1 MLKEYFM
8 CGLVFLSLVVQ
19 AQKTE
24 TLKPSTI
31 SKLIP
36 SKVKGF
42 SVKGDS
48 KSSVLTIGSLR
59 YSLSE
64 KVFSSR
70 DQSIKILLFDYVE
83 APIMFDQ
90 SLKKWEEMPEVQTD
104 SVVFSKSLGSY
115 GHVWESS
122 HPHSKRSKLQLSINK
137 RFFLTLEAEN
147 MSLEELKEFFKS
159 FDLEK
164 FPK

>member
-1 MLKEYFM
+1 MRKECFAYGF
-8 CGLVFLSLVVQ
+8 VFLSLAVQ

-24 TLKPSTI
+24 TLKPSAI

-48 KSSVLTIGSLR
+48 KNSVLTIGSLR

-64 KVFSSR
+64 RVFSSR
-70 DQSIKILLFDYVE
+70 DRSIKILLFDYVE
-83 APIMFDQ
+83 APIMFNQ
-90 SLKKWEEMPEVQTD
+90 SLKKWEEMPEIRTD
-104 SVVFSKSLGSY
+104 SVVFSKSVGDY
-115 GHVWESS
+115 GHVWESN
-122 HPHSKRSKLQLSINK
+122 HPKSKRSKLQLSINE

-147 MSLEELKEFFKS
+147 MALEELKGFFKN

>member
-1 MLKEYFM
+1 
-8 CGLVFLSLVVQ
+8 VFFAVGGQ
-19 AQKTE
+19 AQKVE
-24 TLKPSTI
+24 TLKPSAI

-36 SKVKGF
+36 SKIKGY

-59 YSLSE
+59 YSISE

-70 DQSIKILLFDYVE
+70 EKTIKILLFDYVE
-83 APIMFDQ
+83 APIMFNQ
-90 SLKKWEEMPEVQTD
+90 SAKKWMEMPEIKTD
-104 SVVFSKSLGSY
+104 SILFSSVPNDHGQA
-115 GHVWESS
+115 WESE
-122 HPHSKRSKLQLSINK
+122 HPYSKRSKLLLGVND

-147 MSLEELKEFFKS
+147 MSLEELRDFFKN
-159 FDLEK
+159 FELEK

>member
-1 MLKEYFM
+1 MLRECFV
-8 CGLVFLSLVVQ
+8 CLFVFFSVAGQ

-24 TLKPSTI
+24 TLKPSAI

-36 SKVKGF
+36 SKVKGY

-59 YSLSE
+59 YSISE

-70 DQSIKILLFDYVE
+70 DKTIKILLFDYVE
-83 APIMFDQ
+83 APIMFNQ
-90 SLKKWEEMPEVQTD
+90 SAKKWKEMPEVKTD
-104 SVVFSKSLGSY
+104 SILFSNVITDHGQ
-115 GHVWESS
+115 VWESE
-122 HPHSKRSKLQLSINK
+122 HPYSKRSKLLLSVHN

-147 MSLEELKEFFKS
+147 MTLEELREFFS
-159 FDLEK
+159 NFDLEK